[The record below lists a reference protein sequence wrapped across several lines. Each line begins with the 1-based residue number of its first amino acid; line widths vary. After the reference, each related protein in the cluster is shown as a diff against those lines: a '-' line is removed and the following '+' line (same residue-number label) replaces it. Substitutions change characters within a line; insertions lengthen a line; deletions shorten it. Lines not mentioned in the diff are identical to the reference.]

1 MPSQKI
7 IVATIQNYGE
17 RLLSQ
22 FIGALI
28 MIAVGGGGAF
38 ITYLILY
45 LLPIRPVAWIFEK
58 YKIFSAYM
66 YIAKIHTDYAGLK
79 FIINLYLLQVA
90 MSESSQ

>member
-1 MPSQKI
+1 MPSQEV
-7 IVATIQNYGE
+7 IVIAIQNYGE

-28 MIAVGGGGAF
+28 MIGIGGGGAF

-58 YKIFSAYM
+58 YKTLSVYM
-66 YIAKIHTDYAGLK
+66 
-79 FIINLYLLQVA
+79 
-90 MSESSQ
+90 